1 MRTVVGLLG
10 VIYLTFICASPVSA
24 DVVTRWNANA
34 GKAALAVCLAPEG
47 NGLYEARMYATMHI
61 AIHDALNAIDR
72 RAEPYVFRENVHR
85 PTSRRS
91 AVAAAARGV
100 LAAHVGA
107 TPLVPPTCIEAG
119 LASVNADYATALAE
133 IPDGPAKARG
143 LELGRAAAEAI
154 LAVRLADGSDSV
166 LLVDTGYAQGT
177 RPGEYR
183 FTPGTPFAFAPRW
196 GEVTPFALASSTQF
210 LPAPPY
216 DVRSRKYAANLN
228 EVKAFGGD
236 DVTTM
241 SERTA
246 DQTQFAHFWV
256 ESSPLQ
262 WNRIARMVS
271 ARQHLDLW
279 ENARLFGLLN
289 IALADAYIASWAT
302 KYGYDFWR
310 PVTAIQLAGTD
321 GNPLTIPDPLWTP
334 LRPTPPIP
342 DYDSGHAIQGGAA
355 AQVLKRFFGRD
366 RIGFKTCSLTL
377 LEEAQRCGGASE
389 VLRSFRSFSQAA
401 NENGVSRIMVGFH
414 FRDAVRQGIVH
425 GRKVADWVFK
435 TKLEPLSGK
444 LSGKPS
450 GKR

>member
-1 MRTVVGLLG
+1 MRTVIGLLG
-10 VIYLTFICASPVSA
+10 VIYLAFVGASPVSA

-34 GKAALAVCLAPEG
+34 GKAALAACLAPEG

-72 RAEPYVFRENVHR
+72 RSEPYVLREKVHR

-91 AVAAAARGV
+91 AVAAAAHAV
-100 LAAHVGA
+100 LVAQVGA

-119 LASVNADYATALAE
+119 LESVNADYAAALAD

-143 LELGRAAAEAI
+143 LELGRAAAAAI
-154 LAVRLADGSDSV
+154 LAKRLADGSDTV

-177 RPGEYR
+177 HPGEYR

-210 LPAPPY
+210 LPAPPF
-216 DVRSRKYAANLN
+216 DVRGRKYAADFN
-228 EVKAFGGD
+228 EIKTLGGD

-241 SERTA
+241 SARTA

-262 WNRIARMVS
+262 WNRIARIVS
-271 ARQHLDLW
+271 SNQHLDPW

-289 IALADAYIASWAT
+289 IALADAYIASWET
-302 KYGYDFWR
+302 KYRFNFWR
-310 PVTAIQLAGTD
+310 PVTAIQLADTD
-321 GNPLTIPDPLWTP
+321 GNPLTTSDPLWTP

-342 DYDSGHAIQGGAA
+342 DHESGHAIQGGAA

-366 RIGFKTCSLTL
+366 RIRFKTCSLTL
-377 LEEAQRCGGASE
+377 LDEAQRCGGTSE
-389 VLRSFRSFSQAA
+389 VVRSFRSFTQAA
-401 NENGVSRIMVGFH
+401 NENGTSRILVGFH
-414 FRDAVRQGIVH
+414 FRHAVVEAIGR
-425 GRKVADWVFK
+425 GRKIADWVFK
-435 TKLEPLSGK
+435 TQLERLSR
-444 LSGKPS
+444 
-450 GKR
+450 KR